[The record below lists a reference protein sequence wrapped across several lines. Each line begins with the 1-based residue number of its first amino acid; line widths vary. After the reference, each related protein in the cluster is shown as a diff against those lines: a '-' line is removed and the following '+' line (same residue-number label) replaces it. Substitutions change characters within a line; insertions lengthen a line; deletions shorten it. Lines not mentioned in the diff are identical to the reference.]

1 MDGLVTDTLYV
12 VLLHLGI
19 SAGELLE
26 FLVRLMWVQLGT
38 VANVALVRQLHVL
51 HLW

>member
-1 MDGLVTDTLYV
+1 MDDLVPDTLCV

-26 FLVRLMWVQLGT
+26 FLVRLMWVQLQT
-38 VANVALVRQLHVL
+38 VANVAQVHQLHLL
-51 HLW
+51 HHW